1 MIIYAN
7 LGKSKPK
14 LAPKKEREEYAEW
27 LKKHG
32 VDSTQNKKSK
42 VFAKANTYS
51 LKIPPGRATTKHIP
65 SIDSGTSMAP
75 AAPRKVYTGTK
86 IIGIGTLHK
95 SNAIPIFSDEEAK
108 DIAKMR
114 R

>member
-1 MIIYAN
+1 MIIYGS

-14 LAPKKEREEYAEW
+14 LAPKKEREEYAAW

-32 VDSTQNKKSK
+32 VGVSSTVKTKS
-42 VFAKANTYS
+42 FQKASNHTP
-51 LKIPPGRATTKHIP
+51 KIPPGRDTTRHIP
-65 SIDSGTSMAP
+65 SIDSGIGNAP

-95 SNAIPIFSDEEAK
+95 SNAVPIFSDEEAK